1 MNEFA
6 FLYRG
11 TSKPRSPEE
20 TQKVY
25 KKWYDWFE
33 TMKQK
38 GTLIS
43 IGHPLENEGKVV
55 SSPTAISDGPFAE
68 AKDLVGGFSL
78 IRASNLAEA
87 AEIARGC
94 PIFATGGQVEVRQIK
109 PITAA

>member
-11 TSKPRSPEE
+11 ATKARSPEE

-33 TMKQK
+33 TMKTK
-38 GTLIS
+38 GTLVS

-55 SSPTAISDGPFAE
+55 SSPSSVSDGPFAE

-78 IRASNLAEA
+78 IQAKNLAEA

-94 PIFATGGQVEVRQIK
+94 PIFETGGQVEVRQIK
-109 PITAA
+109 PVAAA